1 MLLYTPIKAGV
12 QGEKKRSEIFFIFVL
27 FWTIL
32 DGIIVPLEKVK
43 KQYPHITVLYIPSEI
58 QGRFIYPYI
67 EQPFLYSIIYSSTE
81 HSTHR
86 DRERNSKGRHSIQRI
101 P

>member
-1 MLLYTPIKAGV
+1 MVIYGGINEAK
-12 QGEKKRSEIFFIFVL
+12 IFLFIVL

-43 KQYPHITVLYIPSEI
+43 KQYPHITVLYIPSKK
-58 QGRFIYPYI
+58 QGPYIYPYI
-67 EQPFLYSIIYSSTE
+67 ERPFLYSTIHSSTE

-86 DRERNSKGRHSIQRI
+86 DRAHSSRAGTVYSAYLKT
-101 P
+101 